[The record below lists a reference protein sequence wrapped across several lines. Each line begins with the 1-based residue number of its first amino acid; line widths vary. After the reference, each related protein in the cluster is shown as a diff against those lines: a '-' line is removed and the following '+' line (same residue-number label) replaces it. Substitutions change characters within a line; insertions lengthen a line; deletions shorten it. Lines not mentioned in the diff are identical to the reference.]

1 MPAMT
6 WYGRPPMID
15 LHAHTTRSD
24 GTLSPAELVELARD
38 LGLTA
43 VAVTDHDTVD
53 GLEEALAAGE
63 RLGVEVVPG
72 VELSLEWGERALHV
86 LGYFLNEL
94 PTQELHDILVEL
106 RGYRDARNEII
117 LERLAKLGYPL
128 DPEEVA
134 RVANGGAVGRPH
146 IATVMREHAY
156 VMSLE
161 EAFDRFLKKGAPAYV
176 DRRRLSL
183 SEGMRLLQRSA
194 GIASLAHP
202 GIIPVDAIELE
213 HIVRSVAAEGVAGIE
228 CYYGAYDRSTER
240 LCLDIA
246 ARTGLVATGGSDFH
260 GAVKPNIVLGIG
272 AEGRPIPD
280 RVLGDLRERYRAT
293 VSREE

>member
-1 MPAMT
+1 
-6 WYGRPPMID
+6 MID
-15 LHAHTTRSD
+15 LHAHTTCSD
-24 GTLSPAELVELARD
+24 GTLSPTELVELARD
-38 LGLTA
+38 LGLGA

-72 VELSLEWGERALHV
+72 VELSLEWTDRSSKGHEPKDRALHM
-86 LGYFLNEL
+86 LGYFLDDS
-94 PTQELHDILVEL
+94 PTQELHDTLVEL

-117 LERLAKLGYPL
+117 LERLAELGYPL
-128 DPEEVA
+128 DLDEVA
-134 RVANGGAVGRPH
+134 RIANGGAVGRPH
-146 IATVMREHAY
+146 IATVMREHGY
-156 VMSLE
+156 VASLA

-183 SEGMRLLQRSA
+183 SEGMRLLRRSA
-194 GIASLAHP
+194 AIASLAHP
-202 GIIPVDAIELE
+202 GIIPVDATELE

-228 CYYGAYDRSTER
+228 CYYGAYDRGTER

-260 GAVKPNIVLGIG
+260 GTVKPDIVLGVG

-280 RVLGDLRERYRAT
+280 RVLDDLRERYRAT
-293 VSREE
+293 FPRAE